1 MEIQIDRTSRV
12 PIYRQIVDTIR
23 GMIVSGA
30 LPPGFRLPPE
40 RRLAESL
47 GVNRTTVLSAY
58 RELKGDGLI
67 DAHVGRGTIVV
78 QPPGPPVESA
88 PAARLPW
95 RQLMRESAGRRR
107 DPVIRDLLEMAG
119 RTDVISLSAG
129 LPARELVPMETLSS
143 ILDDLVS
150 ELGSE
155 LVMQGPTEGI
165 GAFRETLGHWL
176 AGRGISCSPSEVL
189 ALSGSQQGL
198 DLVARVLVDPGDVVV
213 VEEPTYIG
221 ALEVFRAAQA
231 RVISIPCDRDGMD
244 TGTLAGVLERH
255 RPKLIYTLPTFQNP
269 SGSVL
274 PVERRRHML
283 ELASRHQ
290 VPILEDDPYAELRF
304 EGEPLPSLKALDRE
318 GNVLYLSTFSKLL
331 FPGLRVGFMVAPRA
345 VTGQLVVAKQAVDL
359 HSSTLGQHVVERFV
373 RDGHMNAHI
382 VRARQTYLNKRDAMH
397 EALVEAEVPGLE
409 WHPPPGGFYMWCR
422 LPETVERATLLARAA
437 DRGVAFLPGW
447 ACCADDPAD
456 TPVRLNFSHPS
467 ESEIRE
473 GVARFAAAIGES
485 RSARPAAPA
494 GSGTPAIV

>member
-1 MEIQIDRTSRV
+1 MDITIDRSSREPV
-12 PIYRQIVDTIR
+12 YRQLVRRIR
-23 GMIVSGA
+23 ELILSGS
-30 LPPGFRLPPE
+30 LPEGFRLPPE
-40 RRLAESL
+40 RRLAASL
-47 GVNRTTVLSAY
+47 GVNRSTVLAAY
-58 RELKGDGLI
+58 RELKAAGLV
-67 DAHVGRGTIVV
+67 DAHVGRGTAVLR
-78 QPPGPPVESA
+78 P
-88 PAARLPW
+88 PAAPVRTVGVPW
-95 RQLMRESAGRRR
+95 RQLFREGVARSHDPILSELLALTERR
-107 DPVIRDLLEMAG
+107 DL
-119 RTDVISLSAG
+119 ISFSIG
-129 LPARELVPMETLSS
+129 LPAPELMPLETIERLIDTILREA
-143 ILDDLVS
+143 
-150 ELGSE
+150 
-155 LVMQGPTEGI
+155 GPAPFLHCPTDGHTPL
-165 GAFRETLGHWL
+165 RETIARWL
-176 AGRGISCSPSEVL
+176 ESRGIHAGASQVL
-189 ALSGSQQGL
+189 VVSGSQQGL
-198 DLVARVLVDPGDVVV
+198 DLVARVFLDPGDTVL
-213 VEEPTYIG
+213 VEEPTYVG
-221 ALEVFRAAQA
+221 ALQAFRVAQA
-231 RVISIPCDRDGMD
+231 RLVGIPVDADGMRTD
-244 TGTLAGVLERH
+244 ILASVLEHH
-255 RPKLIYTLPTFQNP
+255 RPKLIYTLPTYQNP
-269 SGSVL
+269 SGAVMSL
-274 PVERRRHML
+274 ERRRHLL
-283 ELASRHQ
+283 ELAARWH
-290 VPILEDDPYAELRF
+290 VPVLEDDPYSELRY
-304 EGEPLPSLKALDRE
+304 EGVAVPSLKALDRE

-473 GVARFAAAIGES
+473 GVARLAAAIGES